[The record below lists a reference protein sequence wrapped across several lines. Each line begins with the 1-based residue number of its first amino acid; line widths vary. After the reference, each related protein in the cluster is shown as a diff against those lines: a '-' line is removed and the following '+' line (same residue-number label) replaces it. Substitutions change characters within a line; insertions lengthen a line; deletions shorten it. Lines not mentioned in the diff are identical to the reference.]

1 MTETTGNWLVSLAM
15 FGWIPLVF
23 LAFMVL
29 TPPRAALACY
39 LAGWL
44 FLPVAVFPLAGL
56 PDYSKAMAVP
66 LVIFLAILIFDGR
79 RLAAFKPRLIDLP
92 IAIFCLTA
100 GVSSLVNGLGWYDAT
115 TAVFAKLMLW
125 GVPYLTGRLYCATPE
140 GRDRLAW
147 TLVVGG
153 LLYAPLCLWEIRMS
167 PQLHATLYGYHQ
179 HDWVQ
184 TLRLGGY
191 RPMVFMHHG
200 LMVGLWMAVATLAGF
215 ALWRGRVVRS
225 VLGVPLWL
233 AVPSLLV
240 VTVLCKSL
248 GAFVLLVVGIVS
260 LLGMRWL
267 RVSLPVAIL
276 VLLPFVWVG
285 GRITGS
291 WTWDEIGA
299 LTGSI
304 EAQRASSLEYR
315 ILAEDQVLE
324 KALLKPVFG
333 WGGWDRHL
341 RVQDARGLRGAG
353 QHESIATDSLWIITL
368 GRYGFIGLAAVML
381 ALAVPIVA
389 LWRRWPPRHWDA
401 DRHSTVAWV
410 LALILAIYAIDSVFN
425 NMENPIFLLIA
436 GGLAGLPALRRSTR
450 GGSRPLR
457 VVRPVPMRTIP
468 ARGPR

>member
-1 MTETTGNWLVSLAM
+1 MTEAHWTVTAALGAFPLLV
-15 FGWIPLVF
+15 V
-23 LAFMVL
+23 LAFVKL
-29 TPPRAALACY
+29 TPRRAALASY
-39 LAGWL
+39 VLGWL
-44 FLPVAVFPLAGL
+44 FLPVASVELFGFL
-56 PDYSKAMAVP
+56 DYDKSTAVP
-66 LVIFLAILIFDGR
+66 LVVTAAIALFDGR
-79 RLAAFKPRLIDLP
+79 RLARFRLQRVDLP
-92 IAIFCLTA
+92 MLVFCAVPLA
-100 GVSSLVNGLGWYDAT
+100 SSLGNDLGWYDGLSG
-115 TAVFAKLMLW
+115 VLYQLIGW
-125 GVPYLTGRLYCATPE
+125 GLPYLAGRLYCSTDDGLRE
-140 GRDRLAW
+140 LAAA
-147 TLVVGG
+147 VVGGG
-153 LLYAPLCLWEIRMS
+153 LLYVPFCLWEVRMS
-167 PQLHATLYGYHQ
+167 PQLHRLVYGYHQ

-425 NMENPIFLLIA
+425 NTENPIFLLIA